1 MPERFR
7 RPIKVLYVD
16 DDMALVRLA
25 QRVLGRQGFDLVHAK
40 DSEEALSKLHNM
52 HVHVVALDHYLPDG
66 TGLELLSRLKELEAK
81 PAVVYVTG
89 SSELSVAV
97 AALKEGASD
106 FVPKTVGDDFLVLL
120 ASALEQAFEKSLLQ
134 AEKEQ
139 AERELRIAKDR
150 AEVLLKEV
158 NHRVANSL
166 SLVASLVSL
175 QASAITD
182 SVAKN
187 ALNETQS
194 RIYAISMVH
203 KRLYSSS
210 DVRFVALNEY
220 LAGLLEHL
228 QISMHDQWKG
238 ATLKAELDALLLRT
252 DQSISLGIVV
262 AEWVTNS
269 CKYAY
274 PGGTGEIRV
283 RLRRLSEQQAQLSV
297 EDDGVG
303 REEDGSVKGTG
314 LGTRIVRAMAQSMNA
329 TVEYTSLSPGTA
341 ARLIF
346 PVLEQPTGREG
357 IIA

>member
-1 MPERFR
+1 MPERFT

-16 DDMALVRLA
+16 DDAALARLT
-25 QRVLGRQGFDLVHAK
+25 QRVLGRQGFELSHAK
-40 DSEEALSKLHNM
+40 DSEEALSKLRDM

-66 TGLELLSRLKELEAK
+66 TGLQLLARLKELEAA

-97 AALKEGASD
+97 AALKAGAAD

-166 SLVASLVSL
+166 SLVAALVNL

-182 SVAKN
+182 PVAKT
-187 ALNETQS
+187 ALSETQS
-194 RIYAISMVH
+194 RITAISMVH

-210 DVRFVALNEY
+210 DVRFVALDEY

-228 QISMHDQWKG
+228 QTSMHDQWRG
-238 ATLKAELDALLLRT
+238 ATLKADLDALLLKT
-252 DQSISLGIVV
+252 DQSINLGVV
-262 AEWVTNS
+262 LAEWVTNA

-274 PGGTGEIRV
+274 PGGSGEIRV
-283 RLRRLSEQQAQLSV
+283 RLQRLSGEQAQLSV

-303 REEDGSVKGTG
+303 RGEEGSARGTG
-314 LGTRIVRAMAQSMNA
+314 LGTRIVRAMAQSMDA
-329 TVEYTSLSPGTA
+329 TVEYASLMPGTA

-346 PVLEQPTGREG
+346 PVLE
-357 IIA
+357 